1 MPFCK
6 LCFDLGRP
14 DFNNHDVRDA
24 ARNTTCPYLL
34 STKCRKCG
42 YFGHTVKYCKMSDK
56 TFPRHAKSNKPK
68 HIEVVK
74 QVVKP
79 SNAFSVLLCTMI
91 ADEDKHDTKKE
102 NTEYTPFNLNDLFGK
117 STKSW
122 ADQVEEE
129 EAQLALQVS

>member
-14 DFNNHDVRDA
+14 DFNNHDVRDP

-42 YFGHTVKYCKMSDK
+42 YFGHTVKYCKMPDK
-56 TFPRHAKSNKPK
+56 TFPRHANKSK
-68 HIEVVK
+68 HIDKPVL
-74 QVVKP
+74 KP

-91 ADEDKHDTKKE
+91 ADEDEHNTKEE
-102 NTEYTPFNLNDLFGK
+102 NTKYTPFNLNDLIG
-117 STKSW
+117 KSW